1 MTERKIDAN
10 WLIGDVLKTYP
21 EAMPVFKKHFGEGC
35 FTCPGANLETIA
47 FGSTMHGLDVDAIIS
62 EINECIAGAKVE

>member
-21 EAMPVFKKHFGEGC
+21 EAMPVFKKHFGEG
-35 FTCPGANLETIA
+35 
-47 FGSTMHGLDVDAIIS
+47 
-62 EINECIAGAKVE
+62 